1 MRNYGMILL
10 GIWLIAKHA
19 MPLLNIRF
27 QHSVTILAV
36 LAIASGVL
44 ILMKK

>member
-1 MRNYGMILL
+1 MKNYGMILL

-19 MPLLNIRF
+19 LPLLNIRF
-27 QHSVTILAV
+27 QHSVTVLSL
-36 LAIASGVL
+36 LAIASGVM